1 MKHLNEA
8 SYPGVLNFTTIVK

>member
-8 SYPGVLNFTTIVK
+8 NTTALILQTK

>member
-8 SYPGVLNFTTIVK
+8 AYPGVLNFTIIVK